1 MTASPHRPL
10 MSVEEYFQLDQNSI
24 DTRYEYIDGHVRM
37 LAGGTINHATISANI
52 TSILHGAIHGH
63 SCRVL
68 SSDARVRLSETRYVY
83 PDVSVSCDERD
94 RGEIDLVRYPRVI
107 VEILSPSTEAYDRG
121 EKFAYYRKCPAIQEY
136 VLVNTRYPSIEV
148 FRRAKNTF
156 WAYHAFEPGE
166 DVELAS
172 IGVRFPVADVYEN
185 VVFPP
190 DDGDGE
196 KGPA

>member
-10 MSVEEYFQLDQNSI
+10 MSVEEYFQLDRNSI

-37 LAGGTINHATISANI
+37 LAGGTLNHATISLNLA
-52 TSILHGAIHGH
+52 SMLL
-63 SCRVL
+63 SLLRSSPCRVYNA
-68 SSDARVRLSETRYVY
+68 DARVRLSEARYVY

-94 RGEIDLVRYPRVI
+94 RGEIDLLRYPQVI

-121 EKFAYYRKCPAIQEY
+121 EKFVYYRKCPAIQEY

-156 WAYHAFEPGE
+156 WTYHAFEPGE

-185 VVFPP
+185 VVFPL
-190 DDGDGE
+190 DDGDE
-196 KGPA
+196 